1 MLLGKVTGSLWATR
15 KDEKLNGSKFML
27 VKTWNMNLEQ
37 AEGLLVAADN
47 AGAGVGDLVLITQ
60 GMAARISAENEGIPI
75 DAMIAGV
82 VDSVETNNSGSDE
95 NEYK

>member
-27 VKTWNMNLEQ
+27 GNMNLEQ

-75 DAMIAGV
+75 DAMIVGV

>member
-15 KDEKLNGSKFML
+15 KDEKLNGSKFM
-27 VKTWNMNLEQ
+27 
-37 AEGLLVAADN
+37 LLVAADN

-75 DAMIAGV
+75 DAMIVGV
-82 VDSVETNNSGSDE
+82 VDSVETNNSRRDE

>member
-47 AGAGVGDLVLITQ
+47 AGAGIGDLVLITQ
-60 GMAARISAENEGIPI
+60 GMTARISAENEGIPI
-75 DAMIAGV
+75 DAMIVGV
-82 VDSVETNNSGSDE
+82 VDSVETNNSRRDE

>member
-1 MLLGKVTGSLWATR
+1 MTPLAEDYVQEMNIRLGEKRMLLGKVTGSLWATR

-60 GMAARISAENEGIPI
+60 GMAARISRKMKE
-75 DAMIAGV
+75 
-82 VDSVETNNSGSDE
+82 SR
-95 NEYK
+95 

>member
-27 VKTWNMNLEQ
+27 VKTWNTNLEQ
-37 AEGLLVAADN
+37 AEGFLVAADN
-47 AGAGVGDLVLITQ
+47 AGAGIGDLVLITQ
-60 GMAARISAENEGIPI
+60 GKAARISAENQGIPI
-75 DAMIAGV
+75 DAMIVGV

>member
-27 VKTWNMNLEQ
+27 VNMNLEQ

-75 DAMIAGV
+75 DAMIVGV